1 MSYLIHWFP
10 FCSGG
15 LCDRILGIS
24 ANLCIAKLLNR
35 KLLLRWDNAP
45 LTPIISVNS
54 EYNYYTYN
62 TPFEFVNLNNFESME
77 YFKTVD
83 IITEWKNKNIMI
95 WSNINLYY
103 YLSINPFFKD
113 KISRD
118 CIYDFSEAIK
128 YVLKNIL
135 NIDHNVF
142 DNYKTYDIGIHIRTG
157 DKQIYDKDNE
167 EYYRDYITNIFDKIK
182 DHNEFSDGKTLFISS
197 DCLLTFEIAKK
208 YFKNFQYNQGSI
220 VHTAEENKITNEGV
234 YKVALDLITLCNV
247 KDKLFIGWNSNFSRI
262 AALYNENRKFICYE
276 YYNDPNT
283 ICEISNDL
291 LFSYHSNGKYT

>member
-83 IITEWKNKNIMI
+83 IITEWKNKNI
-95 WSNINLYY
+95 
-103 YLSINPFFKD
+103 
-113 KISRD
+113 
-118 CIYDFSEAIK
+118 IYI
-128 YVLKNIL
+128 I
-135 NIDHNVF
+135 
-142 DNYKTYDIGIHIRTG
+142 
-157 DKQIYDKDNE
+157 IY
-167 EYYRDYITNIFDKIK
+167 
-182 DHNEFSDGKTLFISS
+182 
-197 DCLLTFEIAKK
+197 
-208 YFKNFQYNQGSI
+208 
-220 VHTAEENKITNEGV
+220 
-234 YKVALDLITLCNV
+234 
-247 KDKLFIGWNSNFSRI
+247 
-262 AALYNENRKFICYE
+262 
-276 YYNDPNT
+276 P
-283 ICEISNDL
+283 
-291 LFSYHSNGKYT
+291 